1 MRDRRGGGTAEPK
14 VVGKGDLMRRSAR
27 SASVASI
34 GLALA
39 AAVALVFLVPLAL
52 SACGGSSGTEG
63 SSGDAGGD
71 ASAGAPPS
79 AAVDY
84 AALLTQEDVRAITG
98 HADATP
104 MPESDWNQREG
115 TSKYFAIYQGNKWD
129 EALWL
134 RVGHAGMF
142 EEQRSASDTTPET
155 IEGLGDDAFWWEY
168 TSTDRGIAVLVGETT
183 YIVSTNFRYEKPQVT
198 DAQLMEVAQTIV
210 GRL

>member
-1 MRDRRGGGTAEPK
+1 MEAAEAEPIEA
-14 VVGKGDLMRRSAR
+14 GKGEVMKDRSEAR
-27 SASVASI
+27 PTAAARVALVLAVAVAL
-34 GLALA
+34 LALA
-39 AAVALVFLVPLAL
+39 A
-52 SACGGSSGTEG
+52 CGSSGGSGNEG
-63 SSGDAGGD
+63 GDTGGD

-115 TSKYFAIYQGNKWD
+115 TSKYFAIYQGKKWD

-142 EEQRSASDTTPET
+142 EEQRSASDTTPEE
-155 IEGLGDDAFWWEY
+155 IEGLGDDAFWWDY
-168 TSTDRGIAVLVGETT
+168 TSTDRGVAVLVGDTT
-183 YIVSTNFRYEKPQVT
+183 YIVSTNFRWEKPQVT
-198 DAQLMEVAQTIV
+198 DAQLMEAAQTIV

>member
-1 MRDRRGGGTAEPK
+1 MATYRARAGGGVRSSSCAARAER
-14 VVGKGDLMRRSAR
+14 LRRLER
-27 SASVASI
+27 DG
-34 GLALA
+34 GL
-39 AAVALVFLVPLAL
+39 
-52 SACGGSSGTEG
+52 ERRR
-63 SSGDAGGD
+63 GGD

-84 AALLTQEDVRAITG
+84 AALLTQDDVRAITG